1 MDPKTGRTTTYSRKV
16 VYKKWPS
23 NSPSDSDQWGT
34 EEDFPDFSSDHW
46 SARTKREKELIIK
59 PQAVT
64 DEKTGKTMQV
74 VHLSC
79 DSPATAKCFAFR
91 CNIRNLAAGRTATI
105 YIKSRLWNSTLV
117 EDYPRVNTVSIKSRA
132 SLILPK
138 DLREDQDQE
147 DDMDSA
153 ETRAYPDL
161 LDQLPPEE
169 VPLWVILVSI
179 FAGLLLLILIVLALW
194 KLGFFERKRP
204 DPTLSGNLD
213 KDINGY

>member
-1 MDPKTGRTTTYSRKV
+1 MRHKCSHTVQVIKD
-16 VYKKWPS
+16 
-23 NSPSDSDQWGT
+23 T
-34 EEDFPDFSSDHW
+34 E
-46 SARTKREKELIIK
+46 
-59 PQAVT
+59 
-64 DEKTGKTMQV
+64 
-74 VHLSC
+74 VHTSFLQSC
-79 DSPATAKCFAFR
+79 DSPATAKCFTFL

-147 DDMDSA
+147 DDTDSA